1 MLKVGRRTNRR
12 YRRNI
17 RHVGG
22 GYDRSGA
29 TRLCPTRRD
38 GDMPAAAIA
47 FAAAR
52 RSSTSDA
59 KFTGSPVP
67 PPIPVPAKSNLK
79 TPMPARDSA
88 RDVNSGATVFPA
100 REAVGEDRPAPRRP
114 FRRFEVRRASPTDKR
129 K

>member
-1 MLKVGRRTNRR
+1 
-12 YRRNI
+12 
-17 RHVGG
+17 
-22 GYDRSGA
+22 
-29 TRLCPTRRD
+29 
-38 GDMPAAAIA
+38 MPAAAIA

-88 RDVNSGATVFPA
+88 QRCEQRRDCLSRT
-100 REAVGEDRPAPRRP
+100 
-114 FRRFEVRRASPTDKR
+114 
-129 K
+129 

>member
-1 MLKVGRRTNRR
+1 
-12 YRRNI
+12 
-17 RHVGG
+17 
-22 GYDRSGA
+22 
-29 TRLCPTRRD
+29 
-38 GDMPAAAIA
+38 MPAAAIA

-88 RDVNSGATVFPA
+88 R
-100 REAVGEDRPAPRRP
+100 EM
-114 FRRFEVRRASPTDKR
+114 
-129 K
+129 

>member
-1 MLKVGRRTNRR
+1 
-12 YRRNI
+12 
-17 RHVGG
+17 
-22 GYDRSGA
+22 
-29 TRLCPTRRD
+29 
-38 GDMPAAAIA
+38 MPAAAIA

-67 PPIPVPAKSNLK
+67 PPIGPGEIEPQD
-79 TPMPARDSA
+79 PDARTRQRA

-114 FRRFEVRRASPTDKR
+114 FRRFEVPGQRRASPTDKR